1 MAGEAMLLVAE
12 PTLGGEEAAA
22 LAQVI
27 ASNWITM
34 GARVEAF
41 ERAFAEMHGVPD
53 AVAVSSCTA
62 GLHLA
67 LVALGIGKG
76 DEVIVPS
83 LSFVATA
90 NSVIYTGAD
99 PVLADIESLERPLI
113 SIAAA
118 EAKCTAR
125 TRAVVVMHYAGAV
138 VDAQAW
144 RDFAHRR
151 GLYLIEDSAHA
162 VGRAR
167 GPIFGDI
174 AVFSFYGNKNMTTAE
189 GGMIVA
195 ANPVLLERMRRAR
208 AHGMTSTT
216 AERLHSRAATYDVK
230 SLGFNYRMSELNA
243 ALGLVQLQKLDA
255 WNERRGSLVQTYHE
269 MLHSRSNGLLL
280 PLAGHDPSPRHIF
293 PVLLPMGTDRGRVMG
308 LLYERGI
315 QTSFH
320 YPPIHLLTWF
330 REHYPGISLPITE
343 EFARRELTLPLHP
356 KLNASQIKI
365 ISDALLEVLT
375 LQCMEAGND

>member
-12 PTLGGEEAAA
+12 PTLGDEEVEA

-27 ASNWITM
+27 ESNWITM
-34 GARVEAF
+34 GGRVEAF
-41 ERAFAEMHGVPD
+41 ERAFAELHGVPE

-67 LVALGIGKG
+67 LAALGIGKG

-99 PVLADIESLERPLI
+99 PVLVDIESLECPLI

-118 EAKCTAR
+118 EAACTAR

-144 RDFAHRR
+144 REFARRR

-189 GGMIVA
+189 GGMVVA

-216 AERLHSRAATYDVK
+216 AERLHARAATYDVK

-243 ALGLVQLQKLDA
+243 ALGLVQLRKLDG
-255 WNERRGSLVQTYHE
+255 WNERRGSLARAYHKA
-269 MLHSRSNGLLL
+269 LRSRGNDLLL
-280 PLAGHDPSPRHIF
+280 PLAGHEPSPRHIF
-293 PVLLPMGTDRGRVMG
+293 PVLLPAGTDRGKVMG
-308 LLYERGI
+308 LLYDRGI

-330 REHYPGISLPITE
+330 REHYPGPSLPVTE

-356 KLNASQIKI
+356 KLTASQTRI
-365 ISDALLEVLT
+365 ISDALLEVLALEYAET
-375 LQCMEAGND
+375 GDD